1 MKRGDLVKRKYENW
15 IGVVVE
21 MVKTTY
27 QDGSIYEYPK
37 LIWVDEDAPLHRFS
51 PAAADRIDSC
61 SPTLLEVISE
71 CK

>member
-1 MKRGDLVKRKYENW
+1 MKRGDLVKRKGENW
-15 IGVVVE
+15 IGVVTE

-37 LIWVDEDAPLHRFS
+37 LIWLDDLKLIRL
-51 PAAADRIDSC
+51 DNC
-61 SPTLLEVISE
+61 SPKLLEVVSE

>member
-1 MKRGDLVKRKYENW
+1 MKRGDLVKRKGEEENW
-15 IGVVVE
+15 IGIVIE

-27 QDGSIYEYPK
+27 KDGSAYEYPR
-37 LIWVDEDAPLHRFS
+37 LIWIDDGQHNDFKP
-51 PAAADRIDSC
+51 DSC